1 MFFLRLMVE
10 ICRFLRLNGELDWNP
25 LKDDR
30 CRILTNLVDAVLV
43 SIMSNCY
50 LAKIKFN
57 TNVTAKWQNDNRSQA
72 CVRRIN

>member
-30 CRILTNLVDAVLV
+30 CRILTNLVNVVLV
-43 SIMSNCY
+43 SIMPNCY

-57 TNVTAKWQNDNRSQA
+57 TNVTAK
-72 CVRRIN
+72 

>member
-1 MFFLRLMVE
+1 MVE

-30 CRILTNLVDAVLV
+30 CRILTNLVNVVLV
-43 SIMSNCY
+43 SIMPNCY

-57 TNVTAKWQNDNRSQA
+57 TNVTAK
-72 CVRRIN
+72 

>member
-30 CRILTNLVDAVLV
+30 CRILTNLVNAVLV
-43 SIMSNCY
+43 SIISNCY

-57 TNVTAKWQNDNRSQA
+57 TNVTAK
-72 CVRRIN
+72 

>member
-30 CRILTNLVDAVLV
+30 SRILTNLVNAVLV
-43 SIMSNCY
+43 NIMSNCY

-72 CVRRIN
+72 YVRHIN

>member
-30 CRILTNLVDAVLV
+30 YRILTNLVNAVLV
-43 SIMSNCY
+43 SIKSNCY

-57 TNVTAKWQNDNRSQA
+57 TNVTAK
-72 CVRRIN
+72 